1 MLIISFSHWLF
12 IAKQCN
18 ILLEFC
24 SHNSFS
30 NMVVVLS
37 IYCCR
42 NLAFIRT
49 SNTIFSV
56 QINAYTSQIGDV
68 VIVKDE
74 HKPRNRWS
82 LAQVVGTYPSKD
94 GLVRSV
100 KVRIGDPNLSGDGS
114 RLHPPTELE
123 RPIQKLVLLLPQEE
137 RPGFPDGAP
146 SRQK

>member
-1 MLIISFSHWLF
+1 M
-12 IAKQCN
+12 
-18 ILLEFC
+18 
-24 SHNSFS
+24 
-30 NMVVVLS
+30 
-37 IYCCR
+37 
-42 NLAFIRT
+42 
-49 SNTIFSV
+49 
-56 QINAYTSQIGDV
+56 

-82 LAQVVGTYPSKD
+82 LAQVVGTCPGKN

-137 RPGFPDGAP
+137 RPGFPDGEP

>member
-1 MLIISFSHWLF
+1 MGKPF
-12 IAKQCN
+12 K
-18 ILLEFC
+18 
-24 SHNSFS
+24 
-30 NMVVVLS
+30 
-37 IYCCR
+37 R
-42 NLAFIRT
+42 
-49 SNTIFSV
+49 
-56 QINAYTSQIGDV
+56 DV

-100 KVRIGDPNLSGDGS
+100 KVRIGDSNLSDVGC

-137 RPGFPDGAP
+137 RPGFPDGEP
-146 SRQK
+146 SGQK